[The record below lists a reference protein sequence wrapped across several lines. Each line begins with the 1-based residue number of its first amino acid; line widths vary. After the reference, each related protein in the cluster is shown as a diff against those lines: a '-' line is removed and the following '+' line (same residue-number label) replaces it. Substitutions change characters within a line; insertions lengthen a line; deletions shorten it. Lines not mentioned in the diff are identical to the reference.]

1 MGFSEIF
8 AYLGTPRAVYLTV
21 KIWQRS
27 VSANKVDVGVTTR
40 MLFGDARA
48 ALGGGGRNA
57 NLVSVRLK
65 RAHRKSGNPLNH
77 SSGEQSDPESPHGR
91 SSSAGRS
98 SFFGKRGSTNLKDL
112 LERPSIDL
120 SLPDVDDEVNSIAES
135 EHKFLGN
142 SISETFNLNRKW
154 LQRWARF
161 GTFYAVG
168 VGIFMHLEGWS
179 FEDSFWFVTQTI
191 STVGYGNLAPKTVS
205 GRIFDI
211 FYLLVGIL
219 LTFSV
224 IGDVTHNIVKFMRRK
239 YSLPPKLN
247 KLQLIVRHSINL
259 IMWIFIM
266 FSVFFF
272 GAIVFAYNENW
283 SFSQALYFAVV
294 TCSSV
299 GYGDVVP
306 KNQSSIW
313 FNCFFILAG
322 VSTTALA
329 FEKVS
334 SFKRHLDCAELD
346 QILGEIE
353 LSPELLNAIDRTGR
367 QRVSRAEYVLHM
379 LQLAGKIGA
388 TDILPWIKRFE
399 EFDCN
404 ADGYLTKSDWLDY
417 QSKRMSQSKSG
428 DIAYTSPLSSESG
441 SKHTSTQSRKKSLIM
456 QITEETKDVLL
467 ETLKI
472 KRTDTVTSGRI
483 TAESTK
489 EVVVSPLKQMHML
502 KRASTFTD
510 QSHDSLNLGDF
521 ELPNLDTNYDDSAT
535 THNNEHDIEDPS
547 VEKHSAKQQQQ
558 QSSPRRRVSPPDH
571 TSRASLDAHF
581 NGEEAKDQRSNPHT
595 TISNNNNNNRDNSSS
610 HARQLSPSPRPHH
623 AVPAP
628 PPPGPLPV
636 DISNTTGSA
645 PTSSRR
651 PLSNAHN
658 LHNSIGHSGGG
669 HNSLSNHRSRN
680 VNRGQPPLHS
690 TGNNN
695 SNGSSSDRSPQRTR
709 DVETP
714 ETRSGRRRG
723 NEDNTDDD
731 GEEEVLQSMPFAR
744 RG

>member
-1 MGFSEIF
+1 
-8 AYLGTPRAVYLTV
+8 
-21 KIWQRS
+21 
-27 VSANKVDVGVTTR
+27 

-77 SSGEQSDPESPHGR
+77 SAGEQSDPENPHGR
-91 SSSAGRS
+91 NSSTGRS
-98 SFFGKRGSTNLKDL
+98 SFFGKRVSTNLIDL

-306 KNQSSIW
+306 QNQSSIW

-379 LQLAGKIGA
+379 LQLAGKIGG

-404 ADGYLTKSDWLDY
+404 ADGYLTKTDWLDY

-428 DIAYTSPLSSESG
+428 DIAYTSPLSSEPN

-472 KRTDTVTSGRI
+472 KRTDTVASDRI

-521 ELPNLDTNYDDSAT
+521 ELPNLDNNDDDSGSA
-535 THNNEHDIEDPS
+535 NNNQHDVEDPS
-547 VEKHSAKQQQQ
+547 MEKQRKNQQP
-558 QSSPRRRVSPPDH
+558 SPRRRVSPPDH
-571 TSRASLDAHF
+571 TSRASLDAQF
-581 NGEEAKDQRSNPHT
+581 NGEEAKDQRSNRHT
-595 TISNNNNNNRDNSSS
+595 TISNNVNDHNNNNDISSS
-610 HARQLSPSPRPHH
+610 RVRQLSPSPRPHH

-636 DISNTTGSA
+636 DISNSTGSA
-645 PTSSRR
+645 SVPSKR
-651 PLSNAHN
+651 PLSNVGN
-658 LHNSIGHSGGG
+658 PHNSMGRSGSG

-690 TGNNN
+690 SDSNN
-695 SNGSSSDRSPQRTR
+695 SNLGSSERSPQRVR
-709 DVETP
+709 DVEAP
-714 ETRSGRRRG
+714 ETSGRRRR
-723 NEDNTDDD
+723 DDD
-731 GEEEVLQSMPFAR
+731 SADDDHEEEMLQSKPFVR